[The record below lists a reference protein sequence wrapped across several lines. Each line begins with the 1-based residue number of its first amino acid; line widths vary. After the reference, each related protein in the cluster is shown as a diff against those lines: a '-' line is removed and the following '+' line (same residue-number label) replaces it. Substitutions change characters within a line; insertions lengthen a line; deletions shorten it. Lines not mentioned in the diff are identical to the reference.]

1 MFEDPPIYLHI
12 ILSSQWESVLQL
24 IVIPVANSFIIM
36 YDIVHKIRPEWER
49 PCPLIR
55 SLQKSTSELLRCLSV
70 ASLPLSLSKNKKKKK
85 MKKGSHN
92 FEIKKSHKNNN
103 NYTSWGIKKKGKRT
117 FVPSSVTVLAASLE
131 ENQ

>member
-1 MFEDPPIYLHI
+1 VPVSRLTSPFPFEK
-12 ILSSQWESVLQL
+12 Q
-24 IVIPVANSFIIM
+24 
-36 YDIVHKIRPEWER
+36 
-49 PCPLIR
+49 
-55 SLQKSTSELLRCLSV
+55 
-70 ASLPLSLSKNKKKKK
+70 KKK